1 MIAVIPSAVQIVL
14 YLASEVL
21 FILAPLD
28 MILEVFDNFLVSGVI
43 RCSRFILCISCLNT
57 GISH

>member
-1 MIAVIPSAVQIVL
+1 MFYTIVVIPSAVQIVL

-28 MILEVFDNFLVSGVI
+28 MILEVFDNFLVSGVYTQVHPVY
-43 RCSRFILCISCLNT
+43 FLP
-57 GISH
+57 